1 MRLSAPCTFN
11 KFLPVFSRD
20 LQAFRYFSCCACAI
34 PIVLIAATAQSW
46 PALLLT
52 TWSNE
57 ESLPDSHSS
66 NWSSHSSS
74 LYILS
79 RARASTG
86 SWSCFRFKW
95 LSFSLRN
102 SWFLSSSWKANGA
115 KLLHYFSE
123 LCLLWLVSK
132 VLLTWIHG
140 FPFAHDSM
148 ATSYW
153 PQHFP
158 RYLEPWYLDL
168 STLNFSRGKTRWN
181 TSATQL
187 SVKSWIITGAEMLLV
202 VGPPLMLAHVSHS
215 NAKSF
220 SRLFHTMRVKQILQC
235 GASRP
240 LSTEPLTSTKWSKLV
255 HPHTFSC

>member
-1 MRLSAPCTFN
+1 MASFQLWDYVLNQNRYAAFKKASYLEQNFSKNFEMRLSAPCTFK

-66 NWSSHSSS
+66 KWSSHSSS

-95 LSFSLRN
+95 LSFSFRN

-115 KLLHYFSE
+115 KLLYYFSE
-123 LCLLWLVSK
+123 AL
-132 VLLTWIHG
+132 
-140 FPFAHDSM
+140 PSM
-148 ATSYW
+148 IG
-153 PQHFP
+153 Q
-158 RYLEPWYLDL
+158 
-168 STLNFSRGKTRWN
+168 
-181 TSATQL
+181 
-187 SVKSWIITGAEMLLV
+187 
-202 VGPPLMLAHVSHS
+202 
-215 NAKSF
+215 
-220 SRLFHTMRVKQILQC
+220 
-235 GASRP
+235 
-240 LSTEPLTSTKWSKLV
+240 
-255 HPHTFSC
+255 